1 LAHREAALRTVGTLA
16 TDRYLGTGDDGWE
29 GILRGGVYH
38 IHKNL
43 GVNESVMW
51 GEPSLSRLCSWREA
65 SFEPRPIAVGKYGD
79 A

>member
-1 LAHREAALRTVGTLA
+1 VGTLA

-38 IHKNL
+38 IYKNL

-51 GEPSLSRLCSWREA
+51 GEYFFVEA
-65 SFEPRPIAVGKYGD
+65 LQLARNLLRGPGR
-79 A
+79 